1 MEEAQKVNL
10 FETVNGM
17 ISDIVR
23 EKKENLKTAKKIN
36 KFKARISLGLQYS
49 KNEYYWLNL
58 IAKEGVITLERD
70 KLDKADLELKG
81 AAMDFMLFCSGG
93 NSLMDMVLKKNEFG
107 DRKLRWKPLLRK
119 TRTLLKFA
127 NILVID

>member
-10 FETVNGM
+10 FETVNGI

-23 EKKENLKTAKKIN
+23 VKKENPKTAKKLN
-36 KFKARISLGLQYS
+36 KFKARINLGLQYS

-58 IAKEGVITLERD
+58 KAKEGVIVLERD
-70 KLDKADLELKG
+70 KLDKADLDLKG
-81 AAMDFMLFCSGG
+81 AAMDFMLFCNGG
-93 NSLMDMVLKKNEFG
+93 NSLMDMVLKKNEYG

-119 TRTLLKFA
+119 ARTLLKFA
-127 NILVID
+127 SILVIA